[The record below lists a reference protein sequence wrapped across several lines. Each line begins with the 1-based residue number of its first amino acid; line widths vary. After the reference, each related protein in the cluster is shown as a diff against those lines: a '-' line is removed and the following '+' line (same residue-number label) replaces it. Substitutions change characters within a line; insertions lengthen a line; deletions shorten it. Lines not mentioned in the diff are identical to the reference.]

1 MNGTRPLL
9 VSTDADLIDD
19 VLRLAA
25 ANGVE
30 VHLATETDAARS
42 RWQLAPLVL
51 VGADAAAALAGAGMG
66 RRRDVVLVSRAPSPD
81 DWQWAVAIG
90 AEHVVSI
97 PDGERW
103 LIDRLADCGEGAPR
117 DGSVVAVIAGSG
129 GAGASTLAAT
139 LALGAAARS
148 QRVLLVDGDCLGG
161 GLDVLMGIEEAPGVR
176 WSDLL
181 EARGRLGA
189 AALDQ
194 ALPHV
199 SGVTVLSWGR
209 AGPTALPVDV
219 VAAVLDAGV
228 RGYDL
233 VIADVARHLDAAGE
247 LLLSR
252 ADAPGVP
259 QPRSRLR
266 RVGTPVGRAPD
277 PLHVG
282 GPRAA
287 LGVPWRARGRAAHRT
302 AGRRWCSRRRPRAR
316 ASPSRWRCATRAGTS
331 PCSTRRAARSATRS
345 RSPTRPRPRVFD
357 AIEYRGAAHTTT
369 HFADVPVYNGLTDGW
384 ITEMLADFLTMREHA
399 ADPTAP
405 LRYVGPGN
413 AHWDSLLV
421 MGRAHT
427 WARTCVSSRRV
438 SCGPAHTFKA
448 LGRTTAAGR
457 GAPSHADRGRGR
469 RAGRR
474 RVRRTRTC
482 GSPWASRRPSG
493 PPALRP
499 HPLPGGRRI
508 PRAVLQI
515 PRRSSCTACLP
526 TTTRTPPWGAPSRPS
541 TWARRRVEVTD
552 DVFELAGQHR
562 APPGRNRMHTI
573 KAVLVATLS

>member
-117 DGSVVAVIAGSG
+117 DGSVLAVIAGSG

-233 VIADVARHLDAAGE
+233 VIADIARHLDAAGE

-252 ADAPGVP
+252 ADRTLLVCLNHVRASAASARLSAELQTRCTSVGLVLRSESRGVHEDT
-259 QPRSRLR
+259 
-266 RVGTPVGRAPD
+266 VGAALSVPIVGRLPTIRAVATRADEGEPPSLRD
-277 PLHVG
+277 AYG
-282 GPRAA
+282 RAA
-287 LGVPWRARGRAAHRT
+287 LAVLT
-302 AGRRWCSRRRPRAR
+302 ALERP
-316 ASPSRWRCATRAGTS
+316 S
-331 PCSTRRAARSATRS
+331 
-345 RSPTRPRPRVFD
+345 
-357 AIEYRGAAHTTT
+357 
-369 HFADVPVYNGLTDGW
+369 
-384 ITEMLADFLTMREHA
+384 EHA
-399 ADPTAP
+399 AD
-405 LRYVGPGN
+405 
-413 AHWDSLLV
+413 
-421 MGRAHT
+421 RA
-427 WARTCVSSRRV
+427 R
-438 SCGPAHTFKA
+438 
-448 LGRTTAAGR
+448 
-457 GAPSHADRGRGR
+457 
-469 RAGRR
+469 
-474 RVRRTRTC
+474 
-482 GSPWASRRPSG
+482 
-493 PPALRP
+493 
-499 HPLPGGRRI
+499 GGRD
-508 PRAVLQI
+508 
-515 PRRSSCTACLP
+515 RRSA
-526 TTTRTPPWGAPSRPS
+526 
-541 TWARRRVEVTD
+541 
-552 DVFELAGQHR
+552 
-562 APPGRNRMHTI
+562 
-573 KAVLVATLS
+573 